1 MWKRLGTI
9 ILVGVVAGLTVVAAL
24 RVLPPGA
31 PEPPGAT
38 VRAEGPAPLGP
49 VDLTP
54 EERIVIGV
62 YKQVSPAVVHI
73 ASIALAYDF
82 FFNVVPQAGTG
93 SGFLIDEQGHIVT
106 NN

>member
-1 MWKRLGTI
+1 MWKRLGTLL
-9 ILVGVVAGLTVVAAL
+9 LVGVVAGLTVVAAL
-24 RVLPPGA
+24 RALPPGA

-49 VDLTP
+49 VDPTP

-62 YKQVSPAVVHI
+62 YKRVSPAVVHI

-93 SGFLIDEQGHIVT
+93 SGFLIDEQGHI
-106 NN
+106 